1 MAEDGSCCLTPRAQR
16 TGWIAPATF
25 SLSFTSHC
33 SLCVLQ
39 NLAIGAGA
47 VGSLQLTYISKVLLG
62 WGRGKASAP
71 CFPLVLVA
79 FPGEAMA
86 CPGSTPGWLLVLP
99 ELMNIS
105 WDELGL
111 WEAGR
116 DPTAQGLGL
125 CSSSPVDQPGMGCK
139 AGLQEEEELLC

>member
-1 MAEDGSCCLTPRAQR
+1 MAGDGSCCLTPRAQR

-105 WDELGL
+105 LG
-111 WEAGR
+111 
-116 DPTAQGLGL
+116 
-125 CSSSPVDQPGMGCK
+125 
-139 AGLQEEEELLC
+139 